1 MKKYLFKCLMLIC
14 FCIFTLSSC
23 KNQDF
28 KEIVDKEIVDYEMDI
43 DEVYDSERGF
53 GNDRF
58 TIYSFSVS
66 GNKDMAGLKPINDLE
81 KNKPMSLKDIKPKLE
96 YIKQNHKDK
105 IKDISEIE
113 DFIRDLEAD
122 EDGKF
127 MYFVEGGTYKLY
139 IYNPKTKNGYLFVF
153 VI

>member
-1 MKKYLFKCLMLIC
+1 MLIC

-66 GNKDMAGLKPINDLE
+66 GNKDMAGKPIKDLD
-81 KNKPMSLKDIKPKLE
+81 KNILSSLE
-96 YIKQNHKDK
+96 TIKQNHKDK
-105 IKDISEIE
+105 IKNISEID
-113 DFIRDLEAD
+113 DFISNLEA
-122 EDGKF
+122 EENGKF

-139 IYNPKTKNGYLFVF
+139 LYNPNTKSGYLFVF

>member
-1 MKKYLFKCLMLIC
+1 MKKCLFKFLMLIC
-14 FCIFTLSSC
+14 FCIFILTSC

>member
-1 MKKYLFKCLMLIC
+1 MLIC

-66 GNKDMAGLKPINDLE
+66 GNKDMAGKPIKDLD
-81 KNKPMSLKDIKPKLE
+81 KNILSSLE
-96 YIKQNHKDK
+96 TIKQNHKDK
-105 IKDISEIE
+105 IKNISEID
-113 DFIRDLEAD
+113 DFISNLEA
-122 EDGKF
+122 EENGKF

-139 IYNPKTKNGYLFVF
+139 LYNPNTKSVIFLYSLLFVL
-153 VI
+153 

>member
-66 GNKDMAGLKPINDLE
+66 GNKDMAGKPIKDLD
-81 KNKPMSLKDIKPKLE
+81 KNILSSLE
-96 YIKQNHKDK
+96 TIKQNHKDK
-105 IKDISEIE
+105 IKNISEID
-113 DFIRDLEAD
+113 DFISNLEAD

-139 IYNPKTKNGYLFVF
+139 LYNPNTKSGYLFVF

>member
-43 DEVYDSERGF
+43 EEVYDSERGF

-66 GNKDMAGLKPINDLE
+66 GNKDMAGKPIKDLD
-81 KNKPMSLKDIKPKLE
+81 KNILSSLE
-96 YIKQNHKDK
+96 TIKQNHKDK
-105 IKDISEIE
+105 IKNISEID
-113 DFIRDLEAD
+113 DFISNLEA
-122 EDGKF
+122 EENGKF

>member
-1 MKKYLFKCLMLIC
+1 MLIC

-43 DEVYDSERGF
+43 EEVYDSERGF

-66 GNKDMAGLKPINDLE
+66 GEKDMAGKPIKDLD
-81 KNKPMSLKDIKPKLE
+81 KNILSSLE
-96 YIKQNHKDK
+96 TIKQNHKDK
-105 IKDISEIE
+105 IKNISEID
-113 DFIRDLEAD
+113 DFISNLEAD

>member
-1 MKKYLFKCLMLIC
+1 MLIC

-43 DEVYDSERGF
+43 EEVYDSERGF

-66 GNKDMAGLKPINDLE
+66 GNKDMAGKPIKDLD
-81 KNKPMSLKDIKPKLE
+81 KNILSSLE
-96 YIKQNHKDK
+96 TIKQNHKDK
-105 IKDISEIE
+105 IKNISEID
-113 DFIRDLEAD
+113 DFISNLEA
-122 EDGKF
+122 EENGKF

>member
-1 MKKYLFKCLMLIC
+1 MLIC

-43 DEVYDSERGF
+43 EEVYDSERGF

-66 GNKDMAGLKPINDLE
+66 GNKDMAGKPIKDLD
-81 KNKPMSLKDIKPKLE
+81 KNILSSLE
-96 YIKQNHKDK
+96 TIKQNHKDK
-105 IKDISEIE
+105 IKNISEID
-113 DFIRDLEAD
+113 DFISNLEA
-122 EDGKF
+122 EENGKF

-139 IYNPKTKNGYLFVF
+139 LYNPNTKSGYLFVF

>member
-43 DEVYDSERGF
+43 EEVYDSERGF

-66 GNKDMAGLKPINDLE
+66 GEKDMAGKPIKDLD
-81 KNKPMSLKDIKPKLE
+81 KNILSSLE
-96 YIKQNHKDK
+96 TIKQNHKDK
-105 IKDISEIE
+105 IKNISEID
-113 DFIRDLEAD
+113 DFISNLAAD

>member
-1 MKKYLFKCLMLIC
+1 MLIC
-14 FCIFTLSSC
+14 FCILILSSC
-23 KNQDF
+23 KNKDY
-28 KEIVDKEIVDYEMDI
+28 KEIVDYEMDI
-43 DEVYDSERGF
+43 EEVYDSERGF

-96 YIKQNHKDK
+96 YIKQNYKDK

-113 DFIRDLEAD
+113 DFIRDLEA
-122 EDGKF
+122 EENGKF

-139 IYNPKTKNGYLFVF
+139 LYNPNIKSGYLFVF

>member
-1 MKKYLFKCLMLIC
+1 MKKYLFKSLILIC
-14 FCIFTLSSC
+14 FCIFILSSC

-43 DEVYDSERGF
+43 EEVYDSERGF

-66 GNKDMAGLKPINDLE
+66 GEKDMAGKPIKDLD
-81 KNKPMSLKDIKPKLE
+81 KNILSSLE
-96 YIKQNHKDK
+96 TIKQNHKDK
-105 IKDISEIE
+105 IKNISEID
-113 DFIRDLEAD
+113 DFISNLEAD

>member
-66 GNKDMAGLKPINDLE
+66 GNKDMAGKPIKDLD
-81 KNKPMSLKDIKPKLE
+81 KNILSSLE
-96 YIKQNHKDK
+96 NIKQNHKDK

>member
-1 MKKYLFKCLMLIC
+1 MLIC

-66 GNKDMAGLKPINDLE
+66 GEKDMAGKPIKDLD
-81 KNKPMSLKDIKPKLE
+81 KNILSSLE
-96 YIKQNHKDK
+96 TIKQNHKDK
-105 IKDISEIE
+105 IKNISEID
-113 DFIRDLEAD
+113 DFISNLEA
-122 EDGKF
+122 EENGKF

>member
-1 MKKYLFKCLMLIC
+1 MKKYLFKCLILIC

-28 KEIVDKEIVDYEMDI
+28 TEIVDKEIVDYEMDI

-66 GNKDMAGLKPINDLE
+66 GNKDMAGKPIKDLD
-81 KNKPMSLKDIKPKLE
+81 KNILSSLE
-96 YIKQNHKDK
+96 TIKQNHKDK
-105 IKDISEIE
+105 IKNISEID
-113 DFIRDLEAD
+113 DFIQNLKSE
-122 EDGKF
+122 ENGKF
-127 MYFVEGGTYKLY
+127 MHFVDGGTYKLY
-139 IYNPKTKNGYLFVF
+139 LYNPNTKNGYLFVF

>member
-1 MKKYLFKCLMLIC
+1 MKKHLFKCFMLIC
-14 FCIFTLSSC
+14 FCILILSSC
-23 KNQDF
+23 KNKDY
-28 KEIVDKEIVDYEMDI
+28 KEIVDYEMDI

-66 GNKDMAGLKPINDLE
+66 GEKDMVGKPIKDLD
-81 KNKPMSLKDIKPKLE
+81 KNILSSLE
-96 YIKQNHKDK
+96 TIKQNHKDK
-105 IKDISEIE
+105 IKNISEID
-113 DFIRDLEAD
+113 DFISNLEA
-122 EDGKF
+122 EENGKF

-139 IYNPKTKNGYLFVF
+139 LYNPNTKSGYLFVF

>member
-1 MKKYLFKCLMLIC
+1 MRRYLFKSLILIC

-43 DEVYDSERGF
+43 EEVYDSERGF

-66 GNKDMAGLKPINDLE
+66 GNKDMAGKPIKDLE

-96 YIKQNHKDK
+96 YIKQNYKDK

-113 DFIRDLEAD
+113 DFIRDLEA
-122 EDGKF
+122 EENGKF

-139 IYNPKTKNGYLFVF
+139 LYNPNIKSGYLFVF

>member
-66 GNKDMAGLKPINDLE
+66 GNKDMAGKPIKDLD
-81 KNKPMSLKDIKPKLE
+81 KNILSSLE
-96 YIKQNHKDK
+96 TIKQNHKDK
-105 IKDISEIE
+105 IKNISEID
-113 DFIRDLEAD
+113 DFISNLEA
-122 EDGKF
+122 EENGKF

-139 IYNPKTKNGYLFVF
+139 LYNPNTKSGYLFVF

>member
-1 MKKYLFKCLMLIC
+1 MKKHLFKCLMLLC
-14 FCIFTLSSC
+14 FCIFILSSC
-23 KNQDF
+23 KNKDY
-28 KEIVDKEIVDYEMDI
+28 KEIVDYEMDI
-43 DEVYDSERGF
+43 EEVYDSERGF

-66 GNKDMAGLKPINDLE
+66 GEKDMAGKPIKDLE

-96 YIKQNHKDK
+96 NIKQNHEDK

-139 IYNPKTKNGYLFVF
+139 LYNPNTKSGYLFVF

>member
-1 MKKYLFKCLMLIC
+1 MKKYLLKSLMLIC

-66 GNKDMAGLKPINDLE
+66 GNKDMAGKPIKDLD
-81 KNKPMSLKDIKPKLE
+81 KNILSSLE
-96 YIKQNHKDK
+96 TIKQNHKDK
-105 IKDISEIE
+105 IKNISEID
-113 DFIRDLEAD
+113 DFISNLEA
-122 EDGKF
+122 EENGKF
-127 MYFVEGGTYKLY
+127 MYFVDGGTYKLY
-139 IYNPKTKNGYLFVF
+139 LYNPNTKSGYLFVF

>member
-1 MKKYLFKCLMLIC
+1 MKKHLFKCLILIC
-14 FCIFTLSSC
+14 FCILILSSC
-23 KNQDF
+23 KNQGF

-66 GNKDMAGLKPINDLE
+66 GNKDMAGKPIKDLD
-81 KNKPMSLKDIKPKLE
+81 KNILSSLE
-96 YIKQNHKDK
+96 TIKQNHKDK
-105 IKDISEIE
+105 IKNISEID
-113 DFIRDLEAD
+113 DFISNLEA
-122 EDGKF
+122 EENGKF

-139 IYNPKTKNGYLFVF
+139 LYNPNTKSGYLFVF

>member
-43 DEVYDSERGF
+43 EEVYDSERGF

-66 GNKDMAGLKPINDLE
+66 GEKDMAGKPIKDLD
-81 KNKPMSLKDIKPKLE
+81 KNILSSLE
-96 YIKQNHKDK
+96 TIKQNHKDK
-105 IKDISEIE
+105 IKNISEID
-113 DFIRDLEAD
+113 DFISNLEAD

>member
-1 MKKYLFKCLMLIC
+1 MC
-14 FCIFTLSSC
+14 FCIFILSSC
-23 KNQDF
+23 KNKDY
-28 KEIVDKEIVDYEMDI
+28 KEIVDYEMDI
-43 DEVYDSERGF
+43 DEIYDSERGF

-66 GNKDMAGLKPINDLE
+66 GKKDMAGKPIKDLD

-96 YIKQNHKDK
+96 NIKQNHEDK

-127 MYFVEGGTYKLY
+127 MYFFDGGTYKLY
-139 IYNPKTKNGYLFVF
+139 IYNPNTKSGYLFVF

>member
-66 GNKDMAGLKPINDLE
+66 GNKDMAGKPIKDLD
-81 KNKPMSLKDIKPKLE
+81 KNILSSLE
-96 YIKQNHKDK
+96 TIKQNHKDK
-105 IKDISEIE
+105 IKNISEID
-113 DFIRDLEAD
+113 DFISNLEA
-122 EDGKF
+122 EDNGKF

>member
-1 MKKYLFKCLMLIC
+1 MKKHLFKCLILIC
-14 FCIFTLSSC
+14 FCILILSSC
-23 KNQDF
+23 KNKDY
-28 KEIVDKEIVDYEMDI
+28 KEIVDYEMDI

-58 TIYSFSVS
+58 TIYSFSIN

>member
-1 MKKYLFKCLMLIC
+1 MKKHLFKCLILIY
-14 FCIFTLSSC
+14 FCIFILTSC

-66 GNKDMAGLKPINDLE
+66 GNKDMAGKPIKDLD
-81 KNKPMSLKDIKPKLE
+81 KNILSSLE
-96 YIKQNHKDK
+96 NIKQNHKDK
-105 IKDISEIE
+105 IKDISEID
-113 DFIRDLEAD
+113 DFISNLEA
-122 EDGKF
+122 EGNGKF

-139 IYNPKTKNGYLFVF
+139 LYNPNTKSGYLFVF

>member
-43 DEVYDSERGF
+43 EEVYDSERGF

-66 GNKDMAGLKPINDLE
+66 GNKDMAGKPIKDLD
-81 KNKPMSLKDIKPKLE
+81 KNILSSLE
-96 YIKQNHKDK
+96 TIKQNHKDK
-105 IKDISEIE
+105 IKNISEID
-113 DFIRDLEAD
+113 DFISNLEA
-122 EDGKF
+122 EENGKF

-139 IYNPKTKNGYLFVF
+139 LYNPNIKSGYLFVF

>member
-1 MKKYLFKCLMLIC
+1 MKKYLLKSLMLIC
-14 FCIFTLSSC
+14 FCIFILSSC

-66 GNKDMAGLKPINDLE
+66 GNKDMAGKPIKDLD
-81 KNKPMSLKDIKPKLE
+81 KNILSSLE
-96 YIKQNHKDK
+96 TIKQNHKDK
-105 IKDISEIE
+105 IKNISEID
-113 DFIRDLEAD
+113 DFISNLEA
-122 EDGKF
+122 EENGKF

-139 IYNPKTKNGYLFVF
+139 LYNPNTKSGYLFVF

>member
-43 DEVYDSERGF
+43 EEVYDSERGF

-66 GNKDMAGLKPINDLE
+66 GNKDMAGKPIKDLD
-81 KNKPMSLKDIKPKLE
+81 KNILSSLE
-96 YIKQNHKDK
+96 TIKQNHKDK
-105 IKDISEIE
+105 IKNISEID
-113 DFIRDLEAD
+113 DFISNLEA
-122 EDGKF
+122 EENGKF

-139 IYNPKTKNGYLFVF
+139 LYNPNTKSGYLFVF

>member
-1 MKKYLFKCLMLIC
+1 MKKHLFKCLMLIC

-43 DEVYDSERGF
+43 DEIYDSERGF

-66 GNKDMAGLKPINDLE
+66 GNKDMAGKPIKDLD
-81 KNKPMSLKDIKPKLE
+81 KNILSSLE
-96 YIKQNHKDK
+96 TIKQNHKDK
-105 IKDISEIE
+105 IKNISEID
-113 DFIRDLEAD
+113 DFISNLEA
-122 EDGKF
+122 EENGKF

-139 IYNPKTKNGYLFVF
+139 LYNPNTKSGYLFVF

>member
-66 GNKDMAGLKPINDLE
+66 GEKDMAGKPIKDLD
-81 KNKPMSLKDIKPKLE
+81 KNILSSLE
-96 YIKQNHKDK
+96 TIKQNHKDK
-105 IKDISEIE
+105 IKNISEID

-139 IYNPKTKNGYLFVF
+139 LYNPNTKSGYLFVF

>member
-1 MKKYLFKCLMLIC
+1 MKKYLLKSLMLIC
-14 FCIFTLSSC
+14 FCIFILSSC
-23 KNQDF
+23 KNKDY
-28 KEIVDKEIVDYEMDI
+28 KEIVDYEMDI

-66 GNKDMAGLKPINDLE
+66 GNKDMAGKPIKDLD
-81 KNKPMSLKDIKPKLE
+81 KNILSSLE
-96 YIKQNHKDK
+96 TIKQNHKDK
-105 IKDISEIE
+105 IKNISEID
-113 DFIRDLEAD
+113 DFISNLEA
-122 EDGKF
+122 EENGKF

-139 IYNPKTKNGYLFVF
+139 LYNPNTKSGYLFVF